1 MRASTRSCVAIEE
14 KIRALTRRLEKEK
27 TAEMAWASVL
37 GFHDSTSWQK
47 AERWWMATQEG
58 FTVEEVVQSATAITL
73 MTEGQVAIAESRI
86 DAFAA
91 FQTAL
96 RALHNVTDVADER
109 IKTLLTSIRAIP
121 SPINP
126 WIHRLLISLLEG
138 DVWAAAME
146 HVRTRETRVREL
158 MIAAGIQELW
168 ATHERILAASLKAVG
183 SHKLVENWFG
193 EIASYAWW
201 LPDEVPGIVRRCIG
215 QEGGDCSRIG
225 PTEIQALL
233 VQQREQNRILEDW
246 TRRIFIG
253 MWNAMPVIGILF
265 LLEIIVLILP
275 QKRVLHVLDMP
286 SQPLLKNN

>member
-1 MRASTRSCVAIEE
+1 
-14 KIRALTRRLEKEK
+14 
-27 TAEMAWASVL
+27 
-37 GFHDSTSWQK
+37 
-47 AERWWMATQEG
+47 
-58 FTVEEVVQSATAITL
+58 
-73 MTEGQVAIAESRI
+73 MTEGQIAMTESRT

-109 IKTLLTSIRAIP
+109 LKTLLTSIRAIP

-126 WIHRLLISLLEG
+126 WIHRLLVSLLEG

-286 SQPLLKNN
+286 SSQQSQHPLLKNN